1 MRFIRLLA
9 AILFL
14 VGAGVH
20 LYIAI
25 KAPTSTYFEFALIF
39 TIVYTAIG
47 VLLLKNKRYAPFLGL
62 IPIIPLI
69 PASLQLDLNNLNWT
83 FAMFVI
89 EVIAVVCCILLLL
102 KRRKA

>member
-1 MRFIRLLA
+1 
-9 AILFL
+9 
-14 VGAGVH
+14 VH

-25 KAPTSTYFEFALIF
+25 ETPSSPYFAFALIF
-39 TIVYTAIG
+39 TVVYTAIG
-47 VLLLKNKRYAPFLGL
+47 ILLLMDKRYAPFLGL

-89 EVIAVVCCILLLL
+89 EVLAVVCCVLLII

>member
-1 MRFIRLLA
+1 MKFFRLLA
-9 AILFL
+9 ALLFL

-20 LYIAI
+20 LYIAM
-25 KAPTSTYFEFALIF
+25 KAPSSPFFAFALIF

-47 VLLLKNKRYAPFLGL
+47 ILLLMDKRYAPFFGL

-69 PASLQLDLNNLNWT
+69 PASLQLDMNNLNWT

-89 EVIAVVCCILLLL
+89 EVMAVASCIILLI

>member
-20 LYIAI
+20 LYIAV
-25 KAPTSTYFEFALIF
+25 KAPSSTYFEFALIF
-39 TIVYTAIG
+39 TVVYTAIG
-47 VLLLKNKRYAPFLGL
+47 VLLLMNKKYAPWLGL
-62 IPIIPLI
+62 IPIVPLI

-89 EVIAVVCCILLLL
+89 EVIAVVCCIFLLV
-102 KRRKA
+102 KRSKV

>member
-1 MRFIRLLA
+1 MRFVRLLA

-20 LYIAI
+20 LYIVI
-25 KAPTSTYFEFALIF
+25 KAPSSPYLEFALIF
-39 TIVYTAIG
+39 ALVYTAIG
-47 VLLLKNKRYAPFLGL
+47 VLLLMNKRYAPFLGL

-69 PASLQLDLNNLNWT
+69 PASLQLELNNLNWT

-89 EVIAVVCCILLLL
+89 EVVALVCCISLLI

>member
-1 MRFIRLLA
+1 
-9 AILFL
+9 
-14 VGAGVH
+14 VH

-25 KAPTSTYFEFALIF
+25 KAPSSTYFEFALIF
-39 TIVYTAIG
+39 AIVYTAIG
-47 VLLLKNKRYAPFLGL
+47 VLLLMNKRYAPLLGL

-89 EVIAVVCCILLLL
+89 EVMAVVCCILLLL

>member
-14 VGAGVH
+14 VGGGVH
-20 LYIAI
+20 LYMAI
-25 KAPTSTYFEFALIF
+25 KDPSSTYFEFALIF
-39 TIVYTAIG
+39 AIVYTAIG
-47 VLLLKNKRYAPFLGL
+47 ILLIMNKRYAPWLGL

-69 PASLQLDLNNLNWT
+69 PATLQLNLNNLNWT

-89 EVIAVVCCILLLL
+89 EVIAVVCCILLLFN
-102 KRRKA
+102 RRKA

>member
-1 MRFIRLLA
+1 MKFIRLLA

-25 KAPTSTYFEFALIF
+25 KAPSNPYFELALVFAV
-39 TIVYTAIG
+39 VYTAIG
-47 VLLLKNKRYAPFLGL
+47 ILLLMNKSYAPFLGL

-69 PASLQLDLNNLNWT
+69 PASLQLDFNNLNWT

-89 EVIAVVCCILLLL
+89 EVLAVLCCILLLIN
-102 KRRKA
+102 RRKA

>member
-25 KAPTSTYFEFALIF
+25 KTPTSAYFEFALIF
-39 TIVYTAIG
+39 AVVYTAIG
-47 VLLLKNKRYAPFLGL
+47 VLLLLNKSYAPWLGL

-69 PASLQLDLNNLNWT
+69 PASFQLDLNNLNWT
-83 FAMFVI
+83 FSMFVI
-89 EVIAVVCCILLLL
+89 EVMAVICCIILLI
-102 KRRKA
+102 KGKKA